1 MVEIAEIASSA
12 LNIAVMVGFAL
23 IVLAVLVVVT
33 FLVIRQLK
41 YGKFRVVIWE
51 TDAYG
56 NTKETYDKAG
66 IFVDAKTRNKR
77 FFLMKAKV
85 GLDPDNVP
93 YVMETKGKAVVYL
106 LRTGLKNFRFI
117 KPRIVEGAYSFT
129 VGEEDVNW
137 AVNAYERAKKTFNQS
152 KLLQYMPFIIIG
164 FVTVVI
170 LIIFIY
176 FFRNFD
182 VLKDVALE
190 LKEAARQ
197 VAQAR
202 SGTLI
207 VGGG

>member
-1 MVEIAEIASSA
+1 VAFDMSTVTENI
-12 LNIAVMVGFAL
+12 LNIGIMIGAVIL
-23 IVLAVLVVVT
+23 VLSVLVVVT

-41 YGKFRVVIWE
+41 YGKFKVVVWE

-56 NTKETYDKAG
+56 NTRESYDRAG

-77 FFLMKAKV
+77 FFMLKAKV

-93 YVMETKGKAVVYL
+93 YVLGQKGRAVVYL

-117 KPRIVEGAYSFT
+117 KPRIVDGAYSFT

-164 FVTVVI
+164 FVTVII
-170 LIIFIY
+170 LVIFIY

-182 VLKDVALE
+182 VLRDVAVE
-190 LKEAARQ
+190 LNEAARQ

-202 SGTLI
+202 AGTLI
-207 VGGG
+207 ID